1 VTGPF
6 DLAGRRA
13 LVTGGG
19 GRLGQAIAAALAAA
33 GADVVLAGREL
44 DRLERAAEALGPRSA
59 GVQQLD
65 VSDEDSIAAGF
76 DAIEG
81 AGGPIQILVNNAG
94 VASPAGFEDVTAAE
108 FARVLETNVTG
119 AFLCARR
126 AVPGMR
132 ELGGG
137 KIVNVGSIYGSV
149 AADQRIYEGSDMVR
163 SSSPYAASKS
173 ALLNL
178 TRDLAVRLAASN
190 IQVNMVS
197 PGGIAADQPA
207 AFKEA
212 YERRT
217 PAGRL
222 AEPGDVG
229 PTAVY
234 LGSSASDYVTG
245 QNILVDGGFTAW

>member
-1 VTGPF
+1 MSAPF

-19 GRLGQAIAAALAAA
+19 GQLGQAIAIALADA
-33 GADVVLAGREL
+33 GADVVLAGRDL
-44 DRLERAAEALGPRSA
+44 DRLERAATALGPRSG
-59 GVQQLD
+59 GVQELD
-65 VSDEDSIAAGF
+65 VGDERSIERAF
-76 DAIEG
+76 DDLG
-81 AGGPIQILVNNAG
+81 AGGPVHVLVNNAG
-94 VASPAGFEDVTAAE
+94 VASAAGFGEVTAAE

-119 AFLCARR
+119 AYLCAQR
-126 AVPGMR
+126 AALGMR

-137 KIVNVGSIYGSV
+137 KIVNIGSIYGSV

-178 TRDLAVRLAASN
+178 TRDLAVRLAAWN
-190 IQVNMVS
+190 VQVNMLS
-197 PGGIAADQPA
+197 PGGVEADQPR

-212 YERRT
+212 YEART
-217 PAGRL
+217 PARRM
-222 AEPGDVG
+222 ATPQDIG

-234 LGSSASDYVTG
+234 LAAAASDYVTG
-245 QNILVDGGFTAW
+245 QNIHVDGGFTAW